1 MKKLWLLVFLL
12 FMLCGCGNV
21 EQNFL
26 YDYQPFTADSLINV
40 VIEIPAGTNQ
50 KWEVNKK
57 NGRIEWERVTSDSMR
72 IIDYLAYPANYGF
85 VPQTYLPEFSDGDG
99 DPVDVFVLGPAIPRE
114 TVVSVK
120 ILGIIHI
127 LDDGESDS
135 KLLAVDAES
144 PVLNVKSLAIL
155 EEKYPGVVDIIK
167 LWLMNYKGMGN
178 VEFLSVNDEEEA
190 VPYLLAAHVDY
201 LKTLGLKK

>member
-1 MKKLWLLVFLL
+1 VFLL

-85 VPQTYLPEFSDGDG
+85 VPQTYLPEISGGDG
-99 DPVDVFVLGPAIPRE
+99 DPVDVFVLGPAILRE
-114 TVVSVK
+114 TVVSVR
-120 ILGIIHI
+120 ILGIIHM
-127 LDDGESDS
+127 LDNNESDS
-135 KLLAVDAES
+135 KLLTVDVRN
-144 PVLNVKSLAIL
+144 PVFKVNSLEVL
-155 EEKYPGVVDIIK
+155 EEKYPGTVDIIK
-167 LWLMNYKGMGN
+167 QWLLNYKGKN
-178 VEFLSVNDEEEA
+178 KVEFLSVSDEKEA
-190 VPYLLAAHVDY
+190 LLYLTQAHKAF
-201 LKTLGLKK
+201 LNNKRK